1 MGIVM
6 SDGIQPQYS
15 DEVDLVELIQTVWNG
30 KLVILAFVFVSLAAA
45 FGFTITRPAPD
56 FIATS
61 QIKPIFTEDQENYR
75 KFNEV
80 GVYQVNADRLLA
92 LFIEQ
97 LDRRQVFE
105 RLMVKHRLL
114 DRNDFNSD
122 EDFDDALVQ
131 LASSIDITPPS
142 DDESQQIGEDSKH
155 WTLSFEYNDRDKWLA
170 LLKDLNLETTG
181 EVQRLVTT
189 QFANIT
195 EALATKRA
203 FELEDLETAIN
214 NAESDFDKTIEEF
227 EQQKTFEL
235 EDLEIAIKNAMRDYE
250 RQVSNRVAFLKEQAA
265 IARTLNVS
273 DNTIET
279 QSFASKSGII
289 TNVTTDVPF
298 YLRGYKAIEKE
309 LALILSRSDKTSF
322 VVGLL
327 ELEQKKRALE
337 QDKTVERA
345 ELRKIYEESF
355 LELERQKRAI
365 KQDKTV
371 ERAKSLFA
379 LSPIGSE
386 QGFSAVSFEAAST
399 TFITQ
404 SNRMLMVILA
414 AFIGGII
421 GIAYVLVSKAIKNRA
436 MVTELKP

>member
-1 MGIVM
+1 M
-6 SDGIQPQYS
+6 SDGNQPQYS

-45 FGFTITRPAPD
+45 VGFTIIRPATD
-56 FIATS
+56 FLAVS
-61 QIKPIFTEDQENYR
+61 QIKPILTEGEEKYR

-97 LDRRQVFE
+97 LDSRQVFE
-105 RLMVKHRLL
+105 RLLVKHRLL
-114 DRNDFNSD
+114 DRNDFDSD
-122 EDFDDALVQ
+122 EDFDDALVAF
-131 LASSIDITPPS
+131 ASSINIAPPA
-142 DDESQQIGEDSKH
+142 DDGSQKIREDAKH

-170 LLKDLNLETTG
+170 LLKDLKLETTG

-189 QFANIT
+189 QFVNIT
-195 EALATKRA
+195 EALVTKRA
-203 FELEDLETAIN
+203 FELEDLETAIDN
-214 NAESDFDKTIEEF
+214 
-227 EQQKTFEL
+227 TF
-235 EDLEIAIKNAMRDYE
+235 ADYE
-250 RQVSNRVAFLKEQAA
+250 QAVTNRVAFLKEQAA
-265 IARTLNVS
+265 IARTLNVA

-279 QSFASKSGII
+279 QSFATQSGMI
-289 TNVTTDVPF
+289 TNITTVIPF

-345 ELRKIYEESF
+345 
-355 LELERQKRAI
+355 
-365 KQDKTV
+365 
-371 ERAKSLFA
+371 KSLFA

-399 TFITQ
+399 TFKTQ

-414 AFIGGII
+414 ALIGGII
-421 GIAYVLVSKAIKNRA
+421 GIAYVLVSNAMKNRA

>member
-1 MGIVM
+1 M

-56 FIATS
+56 FLATS
-61 QIKPIFTEDQENYR
+61 QIKPILTEDAEKYR
-75 KFNEV
+75 KFNAV
-80 GVYQVNADRLLA
+80 DVYQVNAERLLA
-92 LFIEQ
+92 LFVEQ
-97 LDRRQVFE
+97 LDSRRVFE

-114 DRNDFNSD
+114 ERNDFDSD

-131 LASSIDITPPS
+131 LASSINIAP
-142 DDESQQIGEDSKH
+142 DDDSQQIGEDAKH
-155 WTLSFEYNDRDKWLA
+155 WQLSFEYNDRDKWLA
-170 LLKDLNLETTG
+170 LLKDLKLETTR

-195 EALATKRA
+195 EAMVTKRA
-203 FELEDLETAIN
+203 FELEDLETAIDN
-214 NAESDFDKTIEEF
+214 
-227 EQQKTFEL
+227 TF
-235 EDLEIAIKNAMRDYE
+235 ADYE
-250 RQVSNRVAFLKEQAA
+250 QVVNKRVAFLQEQAA
-265 IARTLNVS
+265 IARTLNVA

-279 QSFASKSGII
+279 QSFATQSGMI
-289 TNVTTDVPF
+289 TNITTEVPF

-309 LALILSRSDKTSF
+309 LKLLRSRDDPVPF
-322 VVGLL
+322 IDNLA
-327 ELEQKKRALE
+327 ELQRQKRALE
-337 QDKTVERA
+337 
-345 ELRKIYEESF
+345 
-355 LELERQKRAI
+355 
-365 KQDKTV
+365 QDKTV

-399 TFITQ
+399 TFKTQ
-404 SNRMLMVILA
+404 SNRMLMAILA

-421 GIAYVLVSKAIKNRA
+421 GIAYVLVSNAMKNRA
-436 MVTELKP
+436 VVTELKP

>member
-1 MGIVM
+1 L
-6 SDGIQPQYS
+6 
-15 DEVDLVELIQTVWNG
+15 E
-30 KLVILAFVFVSLAAA
+30 
-45 FGFTITRPAPD
+45 
-56 FIATS
+56 
-61 QIKPIFTEDQENYR
+61 
-75 KFNEV
+75 
-80 GVYQVNADRLLA
+80 
-92 LFIEQ
+92 
-97 LDRRQVFE
+97 
-105 RLMVKHRLL
+105 
-114 DRNDFNSD
+114 RNDFDND

-131 LASSIDITPPS
+131 LASSINITPPS
-142 DDESQQIGEDSKH
+142 DDDSQQIGEDAKH
-155 WTLSFEYNDRDKWLA
+155 WTLSFKYNDRDKWLA

-227 EQQKTFEL
+227 EQQKAFEL
-235 EDLEIAIKNAMRDYE
+235 EDLEIAIKNAMLDYE
-250 RQVSNRVAFLKEQAA
+250 RQVSDRVAFLKEQAA

-337 QDKTVERA
+337 QDKTPERA
-345 ELRKIYEESF
+345 ELKKIYEESL
-355 LELERQKRAI
+355 LELERQKRALE
-365 KQDKTV
+365 QDKTL
-371 ERAKSLFA
+371 ERAESLFA

-386 QGFSAVSFEAAST
+386 QSFSAVSFEAAST
-399 TFITQ
+399 TFKIQ
-404 SNRMLMVILA
+404 SNRMLVVILT
-414 AFIGGII
+414 AFIG
-421 GIAYVLVSKAIKNRA
+421 
-436 MVTELKP
+436 

>member
-1 MGIVM
+1 M
-6 SDGIQPQYS
+6 
-15 DEVDLVELIQTVWNG
+15 L
-30 KLVILAFVFVSLAAA
+30 
-45 FGFTITRPAPD
+45 
-56 FIATS
+56 
-61 QIKPIFTEDQENYR
+61 
-75 KFNEV
+75 
-80 GVYQVNADRLLA
+80 
-92 LFIEQ
+92 
-97 LDRRQVFE
+97 
-105 RLMVKHRLL
+105 
-114 DRNDFNSD
+114 
-122 EDFDDALVQ
+122 
-131 LASSIDITPPS
+131 
-142 DDESQQIGEDSKH
+142 
-155 WTLSFEYNDRDKWLA
+155 
-170 LLKDLNLETTG
+170 
-181 EVQRLVTT
+181 
-189 QFANIT
+189 
-195 EALATKRA
+195 
-203 FELEDLETAIN
+203 
-214 NAESDFDKTIEEF
+214 
-227 EQQKTFEL
+227 
-235 EDLEIAIKNAMRDYE
+235 DYE

-265 IARTLNVS
+265 IARTLNVADS
-273 DNTIET
+273 TIET

-345 ELRKIYEESF
+345 ELRKIYEKSL

-399 TFITQ
+399 TFKTQ
-404 SNRMLMVILA
+404 SNRMLMAILA

>member
-1 MGIVM
+1 M

-45 FGFTITRPAPD
+45 VGFTITRPAPD

-61 QIKPIFTEDQENYR
+61 QIKPIFTEDEEKYR

-80 GVYQVNADRLLA
+80 GVYKLNADRLLA

-97 LDRRQVFE
+97 LDSRQVFE
-105 RLMVKHRLL
+105 RLLVKHRLL
-114 DRNDFNSD
+114 ERNDFDSD

-131 LASSIDITPPS
+131 LASSINITPPS
-142 DDESQQIGEDSKH
+142 DDDSQQIGEDAKH

-189 QFANIT
+189 QFANIIET
-195 EALATKRA
+195 MVTKRA
-203 FELEDLETAIN
+203 FELEDLETAIDN
-214 NAESDFDKTIEEF
+214 
-227 EQQKTFEL
+227 TF
-235 EDLEIAIKNAMRDYE
+235 ADYE
-250 RQVSNRVAFLKEQAA
+250 QVVTKRVAFLQEQAA
-265 IARTLNVS
+265 IARTLNVA

-279 QSFASKSGII
+279 QSFATQSGMI
-289 TNVTTDVPF
+289 TNITTEVPF

-309 LALILSRSDKTSF
+309 LELLRSRDDLAPF
-322 VVGLL
+322 IDNL
-327 ELEQKKRALE
+327 
-337 QDKTVERA
+337 A
-345 ELRKIYEESF
+345 ELQS
-355 LELERQKRAI
+355 QKRAI
-365 KQDKTV
+365 EQDKTV

-399 TFITQ
+399 TFKTQ
-404 SNRMLMVILA
+404 SNRMLMAILA

-421 GIAYVLVSKAIKNRA
+421 GIAYVLVSNAIKNRA